1 MLKNTI
7 MIEFQMKLIAKEI
20 FGALSHKDLQK
31 LRQRSCLRT
40 SSFLK
45 IIQDAVF
52 GAWYNLNTF
61 FLI

>member
-1 MLKNTI
+1 

-52 GAWYNLNTF
+52 STWYNLNTF
-61 FLI
+61 F